1 MVIPYKNGYVLRL
14 WCSDGA
20 VNAAH
25 VQAALMCR
33 TCASVCHTSYM
44 HNMYATCVCDM
55 CCCTHACYMYA
66 AQVSLAYMHITT
78 VLRTRCIT
86 YNDIHL
92 SINPM
97 YLNAAVLLI
106 NECQSFS
113 FYTTR
118 FISGINTKFSC
129 VLHTQKLKY
138 ATYKHI
144 PIYCIM

>member
-1 MVIPYKNGYVLRL
+1 MCKLHL
-14 WCSDGA
+14 CA
-20 VNAAH
+20 EH
-25 VQAALMCR
+25 VQATAIPHICA
-33 TCASVCHTSYM
+33 TCMLLV
-44 HNMYATCVCDM
+44 YATCAT
-55 CCCTHACYMYA
+55 CTHACYMYA
-66 AQVSLAYMHITT
+66 AQVFLTYMHITT
-78 VLRTRCIT
+78 VLRTRCIA

-106 NECQSFS
+106 NICQSFS

-144 PIYCIM
+144 HAALCDRAWEKGPIQRSYQV